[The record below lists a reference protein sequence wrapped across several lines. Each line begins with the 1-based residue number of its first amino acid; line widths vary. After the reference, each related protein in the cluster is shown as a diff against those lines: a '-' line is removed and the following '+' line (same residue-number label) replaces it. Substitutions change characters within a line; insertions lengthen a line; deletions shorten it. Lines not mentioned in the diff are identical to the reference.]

1 MGFMKD
7 GSYLINLIPFYNQ
20 ATQLVDEG
28 KAVPEARVEKG
39 SGTVTGME
47 MVWFV
52 EEEAQG
58 RPYHSLRLLVVRWGS
73 ASST

>member
-1 MGFMKD
+1 MCGENW
-7 GSYLINLIPFYNQ
+7 GIRPSQHGVHERRVLINLIPFYDQ

-58 RPYHSLRLLVVRWGS
+58 SLFDSL
-73 ASST
+73 

>member
-1 MGFMKD
+1 MCGENW
-7 GSYLINLIPFYNQ
+7 GIRPSQHGVHERRVLINLIPFYDQ

-28 KAVPEARVEKG
+28 KAVPGACVEKG

-58 RPYHSLRLLVVRWGS
+58 GPYHSL
-73 ASST
+73 